1 MSEVTRDV
9 LRGRFQN
16 GDRPDGGDFTNLIDS
31 CLNKSSDGLTLDND
45 GNLQLGRGVRLGDS
59 AVNMAGGLRFNG
71 GQVQFNNGAAW
82 LPITSGGGG
91 AGFTPAGATAVAYTA
106 AGGTVGIGTT
116 FSATTPPTFRFEVNL
131 APNTA
136 VSEQVRFGNATISNG
151 AGAFGTSAQFAHQS
165 HASNSNFALRQ
176 TAAGALN
183 LNAATG
189 QVVSIRQGGNVVRLG
204 VSVNGNVIVGSEA
217 ELTGSGTAL
226 FQVAGGA
233 FKNDGNANWAFT
245 SDARVKENIR
255 DLNVGLDELRRVRP
269 VRYRYNG
276 RAGTRAG
283 LEGVGVLGQEIEEIF
298 PETVER
304 VPAAAI
310 SGDDL
315 DDLRVFNPA
324 ALTFVLIN
332 AVKQLADKVEQL
344 ERSLESRA
352 TGSSR

>member
-31 CLNKSSDGLTLDND
+31 CLNKSSDGLALDTD
-45 GNLQLGRGVRLGDS
+45 GNLLLGRGVRLGDS
-59 AVNMAGGLRFNG
+59 AVNLAGGLRFNG

-91 AGFTPAGATAVAYTA
+91 AGFTAAGANAIAYTS
-106 AGGTVGIGTT
+106 AGGTVGIGTN
-116 FSATTPPTFRFEVNL
+116 FSAATPPTFRFEVNL
-131 APNTA
+131 AANTA
-136 VSEQVRFGNATISNG
+136 TAEQVRFGNAVISNG

-165 HASNSNFALRQ
+165 HASNTSFALRQ
-176 TAAGALN
+176 TATGALH
-183 LNAATG
+183 LNAAAG

-204 VSVNGNVIVGSEA
+204 VSASGNVIVGSES
-217 ELTGSGTAL
+217 EVGGSTATL
-226 FQVAGGA
+226 QVAGSA
-233 FKNDGNANWAFT
+233 FKNDGNISWDIT
-245 SDARVKENIR
+245 SDARVKEHVR
-255 DLNVGLDELRRVRP
+255 DLDVGLDELRRVRP

-283 LEGVGVLGQEIEEIF
+283 LERIGVLGQEIEVVF
-298 PETVER
+298 PETIER
-304 VPAAAI
+304 VPAGAI
-310 SGDDL
+310 SSDEL
-315 DDLRVFNPA
+315 DDLRVFNPS

-344 ERSLESRA
+344 ERALQSRPA
-352 TGSSR
+352 GPSQ